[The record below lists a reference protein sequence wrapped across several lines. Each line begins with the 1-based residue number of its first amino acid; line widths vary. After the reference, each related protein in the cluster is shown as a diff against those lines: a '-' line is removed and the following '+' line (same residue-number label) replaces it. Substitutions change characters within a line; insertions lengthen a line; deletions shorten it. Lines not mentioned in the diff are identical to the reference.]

1 MEDRPWSQ
9 EKKYVTGRLPMKK
22 RLSGFAISVIC
33 IIALALLALILVIGT
48 DTAWGKVKVEEMQL
62 SSADGDRVHAMLYK
76 PKSAT
81 AENPAPAIVLY
92 HGGNDMLEHT
102 GTYALELARRGYVVI
117 NFDYQGSHDSDYAS
131 GTGETT
137 FCGDTI
143 YNTLSSYN
151 FVQQDNI
158 AVFGHSMGGGYASR
172 FAAAYSDHVTLLM
185 HLGSAVTPEPGDFN
199 YISIVG
205 DSDESALK
213 RTTILD
219 EKTGR
224 TNQDITRYFSS
235 EKLSQAWGETDGPIK
250 PDKIYTVKGS
260 DGNDYMRVFYFP
272 HSIHAYYN
280 VNNTAVKRII
290 YAFIQGM
297 GGFGDIDGVDITD
310 PSTYGKIST
319 VWQWKD
325 IGWVLEYLAICLL
338 MFTVATK
345 LIKTDTFRGLELKRE
360 ASIGWKKKSPLWW
373 VFLILLII
381 LPPLL
386 YLPGIKGAE
395 IGLFPTEYNT
405 DNPVTKIATKCL
417 IPTKWTSADGTAH
430 SLWLLGGTSNV
441 YVEWQWLVA
450 AVMLIIFFVYYFA
463 YGRKHGENYRTL
475 GFKTSDDGRFRISYI
490 LKSLLFGI
498 IVVGSGYIL
507 MAFIGKYTQQ
517 GLHITTLQMSNLSRK
532 RIMCWPVY
540 FLYLI
545 PYFLSNHLAVKSIG
559 IEYDG
564 TTRNLV
570 RNVVKTTL
578 ITVGGL
584 FVFYLAVLCQLN
596 FTHTVMEGF
605 RTGILYAYALA
616 ILPLTIGITVGN
628 ALNVYVSSKTRSI
641 WAGLCTAVLWGVWT
655 LCSTGGMTN
664 YMIF

>member
-1 MEDRPWSQ
+1 
-9 EKKYVTGRLPMKK
+9 MKK

-310 PSTYGKIST
+310 PSTYRKIST

-325 IGWVLEYLAICLL
+325 IGWVLEYL
-338 MFTVATK
+338 
-345 LIKTDTFRGLELKRE
+345 
-360 ASIGWKKKSPLWW
+360 
-373 VFLILLII
+373 
-381 LPPLL
+381 
-386 YLPGIKGAE
+386 E
-395 IGLFPTEYNT
+395 I
-405 DNPVTKIATKCL
+405 
-417 IPTKWTSADGTAH
+417 
-430 SLWLLGGTSNV
+430 
-441 YVEWQWLVA
+441 
-450 AVMLIIFFVYYFA
+450 
-463 YGRKHGENYRTL
+463 
-475 GFKTSDDGRFRISYI
+475 
-490 LKSLLFGI
+490 
-498 IVVGSGYIL
+498 
-507 MAFIGKYTQQ
+507 
-517 GLHITTLQMSNLSRK
+517 
-532 RIMCWPVY
+532 
-540 FLYLI
+540 
-545 PYFLSNHLAVKSIG
+545 
-559 IEYDG
+559 
-564 TTRNLV
+564 
-570 RNVVKTTL
+570 
-578 ITVGGL
+578 
-584 FVFYLAVLCQLN
+584 
-596 FTHTVMEGF
+596 
-605 RTGILYAYALA
+605 
-616 ILPLTIGITVGN
+616 
-628 ALNVYVSSKTRSI
+628 
-641 WAGLCTAVLWGVWT
+641 
-655 LCSTGGMTN
+655 
-664 YMIF
+664 